1 MMEVHHFK
9 IPSDKKLRD
18 KVVNAEKSIP
28 CLRLVLKL
36 WFIFSGKENLF
47 LIVKVIKAK
56 MLLSDISK
64 LM

>member
-1 MMEVHHFK
+1 MIEVHHFK

-18 KVVNAEKSIP
+18 KVVNTEKSTP

-47 LIVKVIKAK
+47 RIVKVIKAK
-56 MLLSDISK
+56 RLLSDMIK
-64 LM
+64 LT